1 MMGGKT
7 WDEWIEEYS
16 EGHQHPINQLTHKF
30 GEANR
35 AEGGDGWQLMADFA
49 NDHADHTAAIRE
61 KSLALVARL
70 AKVFTD

>member
-30 GEANR
+30 GIPMIMLSLLLVPVSFFVAGAWR
-35 AEGGDGWQLMADFA
+35 VVCGG
-49 NDHADHTAAIRE
+49 R
-61 KSLALVARL
+61 
-70 AKVFTD
+70 